1 MGYPAGVSRPSPSP
15 APASTSTSVRGRRAF
30 ASALAAAPLLVSLL
44 GSVTGCPGEATTGGV
59 VKGGPRSELATKWM
73 KRAQEEYAALD
84 LVEAT
89 DSVDKA
95 QKNAPGDKEIAVLAA
110 KIHLARLDFKA
121 VIKAL
126 DGIEGSEAAG
136 LRARAYWYDDDLAHA
151 SEELTRALE
160 DPDFK
165 DPWAKPVRELAGTQG
180 AGRKPF
186 QLKDNAA
193 RLVELRMPRDLYPAM
208 MIPIEVDGQ
217 TTMALVVSG
226 VPEVVLDQKTRSKPS
241 WVSIRIAN
249 DKNTASMEFRDVPA
263 LVEDLSG
270 YSQQQVPIGALIG
283 ANFLRRMHAT
293 FDRGADQFVLRR
305 EDPPSPPTVTRLPVA
320 WVRGGGMVVRGT
332 IKKEFELSGGLWV
345 DSGSPWA
352 LAFPEPTWKKVG
364 VDLAKMQTYNDT
376 KYERLTNVKLG
387 ALDLGPAVAVAGA
400 TTVDD
405 KLKQLDV
412 TTIGALG
419 MTFLG
424 AMRVTL
430 VEGGKTMWIETDQ
443 DTSSILA
450 PNLNVKP
457 PPKVA
462 PAASG
467 SAKPAGSGSA
477 KPAASGSA
485 KPVPAAS
492 SAKPAPAPSAKPSG
506 SAK

>member
-1 MGYPAGVSRPSPSP
+1 MSAPSSPPS
-15 APASTSTSVRGRRAF
+15 GRLL
-30 ASALAAAPLLVSLL
+30 ALVLACGPLL
-44 GSVTGCPGEATTGGV
+44 GSLVGCPDPTTGGT
-59 VKGGPRSELATKWM
+59 VKAGPRNELANKWL
-73 KRAQEEYAALD
+73 KRAGEEYAALD
-84 LVEAT
+84 LTEAK
-89 DSVDKA
+89 DSIEKA
-95 QKNAPGDKEIAVLAA
+95 SKNAPGDKDIGILGA

-121 VIKAL
+121 AVKAL
-126 DGIEGSEAAG
+126 EGIEGSEAAG

-186 QLKDNAA
+186 QLKDTSA
-193 RLVELRMPRDLYPAM
+193 RLVELRMPRDLFPAM
-208 MIPIEVDGQ
+208 MVPIEVDGQ
-217 TTMALVVSG
+217 TTVALVVTG

-283 ANFLRRMHAT
+283 ANFLRRLHAT
-293 FDRGADQFVLRR
+293 FDRGADQLVLRR
-305 EDPPSPPTVTRLPVA
+305 DDPPNPPTLTRLPVA
-320 WVRGGGMVVRGT
+320 WVRGGGMVVRAT
-332 IKKEFELSGGLWV
+332 IKKEFELSGGLWI
-345 DSGSPWA
+345 DSGSPWG
-352 LAFPEPTWKKVG
+352 LAFPEPTWKTVG
-364 VDLAKMQTYNDT
+364 VDVSKMQTYNDT
-376 KYERLTNVKLG
+376 KYERLTNIKLG
-387 ALDLGPAVAVAGA
+387 ALDLGPAVGVSGA
-400 TTVDD
+400 TAIED

-424 AMRVTL
+424 AMRVSL
-430 VEGGKTMWIETDQ
+430 VENGRTMWIETDQ
-443 DTSSILA
+443 DTSGILA

-457 PPKVA
+457 PPK
-462 PAASG
+462 PAG

-477 KPAASGSA
+477 KPPAASASASA
-485 KPVPAAS
+485 KPPAPPASAKPAAPPA
-492 SAKPAPAPSAKPSG
+492 SAKPAPTPSAKA